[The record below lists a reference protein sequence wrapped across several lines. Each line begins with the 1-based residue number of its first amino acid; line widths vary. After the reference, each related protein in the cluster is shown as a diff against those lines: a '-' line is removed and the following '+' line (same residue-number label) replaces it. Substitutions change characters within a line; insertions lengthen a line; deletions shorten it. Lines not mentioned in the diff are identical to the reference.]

1 MATDDFKTR
10 LAAQLAARCKPVE
23 VQKCDECGAGM
34 PLGPGGGHGTADHW
48 THQCRKCAER
58 WLDDWP
64 KREAEIER
72 WCDAQNSTAP
82 MKARTSNGRGKRS
95 A

>member
-1 MATDDFKTR
+1 MSDDFRTR

-34 PLGPGGGHGTADHW
+34 PLGPGGGYAVDGAMVW
-48 THQCRKCAER
+48 QCRDCET
-58 WLDDWP
+58 
-64 KREAEIER
+64 KRL
-72 WCDAQNSTAP
+72 T
-82 MKARTSNGRGKRS
+82 KARDE